1 MSEIHPVIVGCKEC
15 NDNYAD
21 NDIDDDNNDNDE
33 VCVIGYDDDHH
44 EHMLSTTPSKTLRIL
59 FNLSSYLP
67 LR

>member
-1 MSEIHPVIVGCKEC
+1 MSEIHVVIVGCKEC

-44 EHMLSTTPSKTLRIL
+44 EHMLSTT
-59 FNLSSYLP
+59 
-67 LR
+67 